1 MAITKRSD
9 NDGYKRG
16 AMGIDGSKDDAF
28 SHNADQADTDAMYG
42 RGFYQGNKK
51 GTAPV
56 DCSYAEE
63 GESGSVLLQNARI
76 GNRPLTGRGTPQ
88 SVEQTGFRKRRSGA
102 F

>member
-42 RGFYQGNKK
+42 RGFYQGNK
-51 GTAPV
+51 TAGAK
-56 DCSYAEE
+56 SKRQLTE
-63 GESGSVLLQNARI
+63 
-76 GNRPLTGRGTPQ
+76 GNRRNG
-88 SVEQTGFRKRRSGA
+88 S
-102 F
+102 

>member
-1 MAITKRSD
+1 MTDEEEFEARSLLKWQRV
-9 NDGYKRG
+9 NALEWVLLYRRKK
-16 AMGIDGSKDDAF
+16 MGRVISDEDCPE
-28 SHNADQADTDAMYG
+28 MY
-42 RGFYQGNKK
+42 
-51 GTAPV
+51 
-56 DCSYAEE
+56 E